1 MPLEQLHQLIIH
13 LRQTIQEERPALSQ
27 NEALTRYALIDP
39 LLRELGWDTAN
50 PIAVFPE
57 YPIDIYGGN
66 RARADYALLDD
77 SANPFI
83 MIEAKKLGEPLLTGT
98 AVNQGMQACLNT
110 NTPFFAATDGDH
122 WTIYDM
128 LKQAMPAEKLIVEFT
143 ISAEPPEQTMLK
155 ALALNRLN
163 AAIGVITPASPP
175 LIAQQPTTPTVIQDI
190 PETPAPIEQSP
201 NVVTRALSDIA
212 YKKRDPAPIAVI
224 FPDGKKI
231 PHKQTWSDAAHNIL
245 TYMTLQGIITA
256 DMLPIG
262 TDVINLV
269 ATEPVH
275 PTGREFKTSRTVG
288 PFHVNMDT
296 SPTAFI
302 SRIREILTSK
312 GEDPETYLLVFQES
326 SN

>member
-1 MPLEQLHQLIIH
+1 MPLETLHQLLIS
-13 LRQTIQEERPALSQ
+13 LRQTIQDESAMLSQ

-50 PIAVFPE
+50 PKAVIPE
-57 YPIDIYGGN
+57 YPIDIYGGS

-77 SANPFI
+77 KRNPLI
-83 MIEAKKLGEPLLTGT
+83 MIEAKKLGEPLLTGK

-128 LKQAMPAEKLIVEFT
+128 LKQAIPAEKLIVEFT
-143 ISAEPPEQTMLK
+143 ISAQPPEQTMLK

-163 AAIGVITPASPP
+163 AAAGVITPASPP
-175 LIAQQPTTPTVIQDI
+175 LIIQPPAPAIIENI
-190 PETPAPIEQSP
+190 PETPAHVEHAPDI
-201 NVVTRALSDIA
+201 VTRSLSDII
-212 YKKRDPAPIAVI
+212 YQKRDPAPIAVI
-224 FPDGKKI
+224 FPDGKQI
-231 PHKQTWSDAAHNIL
+231 PNKQTWSDAAHNIL
-245 TYMTLQGIITA
+245 TWMTLHGIITA

-269 ATEPVH
+269 SIEPIH
-275 PTGREFKTSRTVG
+275 PTGRKFKTSRTVG

-296 SPTAFI
+296 SPAAFI
-302 SRIREILTSK
+302 SRIREILKCT
-312 GEDPETYLLVFQES
+312 GNNPETYLLVFQDS